1 MNKGSVSVN
10 YNRNIS
16 SEYIRKSLDPKK
28 ESPISELEQDTVNI
42 PVEDPISNDNCS
54 ESISAPAAEPEVIP
68 AAEECLQ
75 QINNEAPP
83 AVRKTIDISGYLH
96 MHYSEFI
103 PLMYEVFFNR
113 QPDGSGMASFI
124 QMVRNGASNA
134 AIAYVFAVSDE
145 FSGRADVADL
155 PLYKKQYKKYIRKL
169 RIKHIPLF
177 GRLAQLFALPSQ
189 LSTFY
194 DNYEYY
200 NGKHINTAAQLNEK
214 YMGICADIDELNRR
228 LNNIAE
234 VSDDKFCKIYENME
248 ALNRRLNIISSLT
261 SENYNSLGRAMG
273 ELKGQLD
280 QTAAV
285 FSRNYESMGEKLD
298 NTAAML
304 SENCGSMSEK
314 LDKIAAMLSENYG
327 SMSEKL
333 DKTAAMLSE
342 NYGSMIEKLDK
353 TAESFSENYRRLDS
367 NIEELNKKMNGI
379 AEDTRSFGKTADAI
393 EQENRTAYEAL
404 NELADENSRITIG
417 LHEKTDDLSRLITSV
432 SQKTDALPEYIA
444 GVSQKTK
451 TAITGIPGGVI
462 SVMAGDFI
470 FGVPSEE
477 WGLAHYLS
485 LNGHFEKGTEE
496 AFCRLLKPG
505 MNVLDIGANLGMFT
519 LHALKAGCN
528 VYSFEPSPSIF
539 RIMNQ
544 NIKVNGFA
552 ESGRTHTFQNAV
564 SDEERTVSF
573 YVCDGMSGHSNI
585 YAAEKENDTEVSV
598 NTTVIDNMSELP
610 GNVDIIKMDIEG
622 AEYSALCGMKK
633 LIAKNPGVKIFM
645 EFAPEIL
652 DRACVEPSKLL
663 KLIKDLGLNYY
674 LIDESTGKF
683 KSVSEN
689 ELIDCF
695 SVNLLLTK
703 ESIDL

>member
-10 YNRNIS
+10 NNRNIS
-16 SEYIRKSLDPKK
+16 AEYIRKSLNPKK

-42 PVEDPISNDNCS
+42 PVEDPISNYNCS

-75 QINNEAPP
+75 QINNEALP

-145 FSGRADVADL
+145 FAGRADVADL
-155 PLYKKQYKKYIRKL
+155 PIYKKNYKKYIRKL

-234 VSDDKFCKIYENME
+234 VSDDKFCRIYENME

-261 SENYNSLGRAMG
+261 SENYHSLGRAMG

-280 QTAAV
+280 KTAAV
-285 FSRNYESMGEKLD
+285 FSR
-298 NTAAML
+298 
-304 SENCGSMSEK
+304 
-314 LDKIAAMLSENYG
+314 NYG

-342 NYGSMIEKLDK
+342 NYGSMSEKLDK

-379 AEDTRSFGKTADAI
+379 AEDIRSLGKTTDAM
-393 EQENRTAYEAL
+393 EQENRTAFGAL
-404 NELADENSRITIG
+404 NELADENSRIIIG
-417 LHEKTDDLSRLITSV
+417 LHEKNDDLSRLITSV
-432 SQKTDALPEYIA
+432 SQKIDALPEYISA
-444 GVSQKTK
+444 VSQKTK
-451 TAITGIPGGVI
+451 TAVTGVPGGVI

-552 ESGRTHTFQNAV
+552 EIGRAHTFQNAV
-564 SDEERTVSF
+564 SDEEKTVSF
-573 YVCDGMSGHSNI
+573 YVCDGMSGHSNM
-585 YAAEKENDTEVSV
+585 YAAEKTNDTEVTV
-598 NTTVIDNMSELP
+598 NTVVIDNMTELP
-610 GNVDIIKMDIEG
+610 VNVDIIKMDIEG

-633 LIAKNPGVKIFM
+633 LIANNPRVKIFM

-652 DRACVEPSKLL
+652 ARACVEPSELL
-663 KLIKDLGLNYY
+663 RLIKELGFNYY
-674 LIDESTGKF
+674 QIDESTGKF